1 MFTIERS
8 DPIRSPNNSHTHSSP
23 DSSGTPENPTSQ
35 NASMVVRSGLARSTA
50 STKPEDGVYSARR
63 GWAVRTATFRPA
75 AATPAGRTHSP
86 RTGPHAR
93 ALTFL
98 LAFCVRDERARDHSC
113 VDARLP
119 A

>member
-1 MFTIERS
+1 MFTTERS

-63 GWAVRTATFRPA
+63 GWGVRRPGGGGPGPPGGPGGKGHA
-75 AATPAGRTHSP
+75 PRGEPADPEPVPVCRFETRSSP
-86 RTGPHAR
+86 
-93 ALTFL
+93 
-98 LAFCVRDERARDHSC
+98 SS
-113 VDARLP
+113 
-119 A
+119 